1 MRALSCSKFDF
12 SCATKRLLTASVE
25 LKKHRAAT
33 HGDADLAAERVNRTI
48 LHVRADAGKVG
59 TEPHCDAVFK
69 VALIDQDVR
78 VAAALFAR
86 AL

>member
-1 MRALSCSKFDF
+1 M
-12 SCATKRLLTASVE
+12 E

-48 LHVRADAGKVG
+48 LHVRADADKVG
-59 TEPHCDAVFK
+59 TEPRDAVFK

-78 VAAALFAR
+78 VTAVLFAH

>member
-1 MRALSCSKFDF
+1 MH
-12 SCATKRLLTASVE
+12 
-25 LKKHRAAT
+25 LKKHQAAAR
-33 HGDADLAAERVNRTI
+33 GDADLAAELVDRAV
-48 LHVRADAGKVG
+48 LDVGADAGKVG